1 MEPIAWKNLILDK
14 KPYVDK
20 VITKALDYA
29 TVCPLSSIHT
39 SWISQRLAICR
50 VDIVDSASN
59 RICIFE
65 VYIFVEDWL
74 VTRIT

>member
-14 KPYVDK
+14 KPCVDK

-39 SWISQRLAICR
+39 SCKVWLQ
-50 VDIVDSASN
+50 
-59 RICIFE
+59 
-65 VYIFVEDWL
+65 VYG
-74 VTRIT
+74 